1 MTTTPKAKPEEPK
14 PLRQQLEEKRQGLDE
29 QIKQQTALLNQ
40 LAGYRQAIAET
51 LEMLPPE

>member
-29 QIKQQTALLNQ
+29 EIKQQTALLNQ